1 MSAAQGGAGLS
12 VDTQGVHTEAGLL
25 AQAAA
30 AMAALGLGR
39 LLQEAGGVVPGG
51 RLGLA
56 VSHGAPVLDA
66 AARGASDGA
75 AASARAWRAAAR
87 RYEDTETALVVG
99 RGGQR

>member
-1 MSAAQGGAGLS
+1 MSPAQGGAGLS
-12 VDTQGVHTEAGLL
+12 VDTQGVHAEAGLL
-25 AQAAA
+25 EQAASVLRGLA
-30 AMAALGLGR
+30 LGR
-39 LLQEAGGVVPGG
+39 LLQEAGGAVPGG

-56 VSHGAPVLDA
+56 CSHGAHVLDA